1 MMVDHDP
8 IGYVDIQHTSCLNF
22 NMPYYKWNYEKNERL
37 KAGRG
42 VCFEQVVLHIEQ
54 GDLLDVV
61 EHPNK
66 FKYPNQHVL
75 IVKIESYVLWLK
87 KNRTKKSG
95 NYPTPS
101 LPSLVIVLSGLRQ
114 KKEKVVNSS

>member
-1 MMVDHDP
+1 MVDHDP

-75 IVKIESYVLWLK
+75 IVKIESYVYLVPFVEDETYKFLK
-87 KNRTKKSG
+87 TII
-95 NYPTPS
+95 PS
-101 LPSLVIVLSGLRQ
+101 RKATRYYLGV
-114 KKEKVVNSS
+114 